1 MASVNL
7 AAMTK
12 AATAPRK
19 RRAYAP
25 RVPIEERRTQL
36 LDAALRLIA
45 RDGYA
50 GLTVEAI
57 AAEAGVTK
65 PVVYGAYAKL
75 PLLLGELL
83 DRTQAGALAQLLA
96 ALPRAGTD
104 SEHLTADVTRAWA
117 RAVRDNPTTWAPI
130 LFIGPEAPA
139 IVRDRFAAG
148 REQVRRGLVQAI
160 AGTTKLDDRTQ
171 AKLDM
176 AGHAIIAAAEHFGR
190 TLLLE
195 PDSVDDEVL
204 AELFEDVVRGV
215 APRRRR

>member
-1 MASVNL
+1 
-7 AAMTK
+7 MTK

-45 RDGYA
+45 RDGYT

-65 PVVYGAYAKL
+65 PVVYGAYANL

-83 DRTQAGALAQLLA
+83 DRTQGDALAQLLA
-96 ALPRAGTD
+96 ALPQDGAD
-104 SEHLTADVTRAWA
+104 SPHLTADVTRAWA

-130 LFIGPEAPA
+130 LFTGPQSPEV
-139 IVRDRFAAG
+139 VRTRYDAG
-148 REQVRRGLVQAI
+148 REQVRKGLVHAI
-160 AGTTKLDDRTQ
+160 AGGATLDARSRQ
-171 AKLDM
+171 KLDM

-190 TLLLE
+190 AMLVE
-195 PDSVDDEVL
+195 PDAVDDETL
-204 AELFEDVVRGV
+204 AELFQDIVRGI